1 MSALSVF
8 APAKINLAL
17 HVIGQR
23 EDGYHLLDSLVAF
36 APVGDRLTLRPA
48 EGFSM
53 TVSGPEAQGVPTDHS
68 NLVLKAAAL
77 FAAHTGMTGGVA
89 FHLEKNLP
97 AASGIGGGSS
107 DAAAAIRGLLQMGFG
122 DASSVQARVLGQL
135 GAALTRLGADIP
147 MCLSPEPQRA
157 QGVGDDLTAAT
168 LPPLPCLL
176 VNPRVGVAT
185 PAVFKALIQKDN
197 PWITTPPQFAD
208 AQDCIAWLAVQ
219 RNDLQPPAIATA
231 PVIATVLETLAAL
244 PGCRL
249 TRMSGSGATCF
260 ALFATPAEARAA
272 ETALRASRPE
282 WWCTEGTLGD
292 QRAAS
297 APRPAFNVAQISR
310 G

>member
-17 HVIGQR
+17 HVTGQR
-23 EDGYHLLDSLVAF
+23 ADGFHLLDSLVAF
-36 APVGDRLTLRPA
+36 APVGDRLTLSPA
-48 EGFSM
+48 GHFSM
-53 TVSGPEAQGVPTDHS
+53 TVSGPEAQGVPADSS

-77 FAAHTGMTGGVA
+77 FAEGTRMVGGVT

-107 DAAAAIRGLLQMGFG
+107 DAAAALRGLLQMGFG
-122 DASSVQARVLGQL
+122 AAPKVQARVLGTL
-135 GAALTRLGADIP
+135 GAALVRLGADVP
-147 MCLSPEPQRA
+147 MCVAPQPQRA
-157 QGVGDDLTAAT
+157 QGVGEDLAPVR

-185 PAVFKALIQKDN
+185 PAVFKALRQKDN
-197 PWITTPPQFAD
+197 APLPVPPEFAG
-208 AQDCIAWLAVQ
+208 ATDCIDWLAQQ
-219 RNDLQPPAIATA
+219 RNDLQAPAIATA

-249 TRMSGSGATCF
+249 ARMSGSGATCF
-260 ALFATPAEARAA
+260 ALFATEAEARAA
-272 ETALRASRPE
+272 ETALRSARPE
-282 WWCTEGTLGD
+282 WWCAEATLGD

-297 APRPAFNVAQISR
+297 APRPAFNVA
-310 G
+310 